1 MRCTAIPNPVAGAA
15 ARTFLP
21 PVEVVRD
28 EATLPLPCR
37 LAQILASA
45 LARAYNVDSSC
56 MDMVYMSPS
65 PYHNAFDEVMDIRK
79 WDFSKHPTAG
89 MSLIEQNGR
98 LILAHMAP
106 STPGAKVPR
115 WRTWLRGAW
124 LVKIDDKSFTT
135 IEDARKVFETLST
148 NGATSAHL
156 LFAHPKVYP
165 DISHRGLPIISSE
178 PFSLLTLVQLNDRW
192 EFSTVASHLSKKPT
206 YDLIDSG
213 EVLNVVTRVMRL
225 TRGKLIKQHDWE
237 EWQASEFL
245 QLDQYDAQGM
255 FGLPVMV
262 DSNAAVFHS
271 VWTYAIK
278 AVDGRKKARWAC
290 DGSPRSG

>member
-1 MRCTAIPNPVAGAA
+1 
-15 ARTFLP
+15 
-21 PVEVVRD
+21 
-28 EATLPLPCR
+28 
-37 LAQILASA
+37 
-45 LARAYNVDSSC
+45 

-65 PYHNAFDEVMDIRK
+65 PYHDAFDEVMDIRK

-89 MSLIEQNGR
+89 MSLIEQNGQ

-124 LVKIDDKSFTT
+124 LVKIAGKSVTT

-148 NGATSAHL
+148 NGDPSAHL
-156 LFAHPKVYP
+156 LFAHPEVRP
-165 DISHRGLPIISSE
+165 DISRHGLPIISSE
-178 PFSLLTLVQLNDRW
+178 PFSYAQLNDRW

-225 TRGKLIKQHDWE
+225 TKG
-237 EWQASEFL
+237 
-245 QLDQYDAQGM
+245 
-255 FGLPVMV
+255 PVV
-262 DSNAAVFHS
+262 AGVGIS
-271 VWTYAIK
+271 TT
-278 AVDGRKKARWAC
+278 
-290 DGSPRSG
+290 